1 MLSQDINKRKFY
13 YCLFE
18 GSEDLTDMGGY
29 KTGEKRLVYSAPVEM
44 LANVSEAKGR
54 SEAEQFGTDL
64 KYDKV
69 ILTCEMDCP
78 INEQTV
84 LFVDREPA
92 FDNDGCPLFDYVV
105 SRVAKSINVITYAI
119 RKVDVTG
126 YTDVMSS

>member
-1 MLSQDINKRKFY
+1 MLSQDINKRQFH
-13 YCLFE
+13 YCLFQ
-18 GSEDLTDMGGY
+18 GSEDLEDINGY
-29 KTGEKRLVYSAPVEM
+29 KTGEKKLVYAAPVAM
-44 LANVSEAKGR
+44 SANVSEAKGR

-78 INEQTV
+78 IDEQTV

-105 SRVAKSINVITYAI
+105 SRVAKSLNVITYAI
-119 RKVDVTG
+119 KKVDVTG
-126 YTDVMSS
+126 YSDVMSS

>member
-1 MLSQDINKRKFY
+1 MLGMDINKSEFY
-13 YCLFE
+13 YCLFQ
-18 GSEDLTDMGGY
+18 GTEDIVDIGGY
-29 KTGEKRLVYSAPVEM
+29 KTGEKRVVYSNPVPM
-44 LANVSEAKGR
+44 LAYVSAAKGR
-54 SEAEQFGTDL
+54 ADADKFGIDL
-64 KYDKV
+64 KYDKM

-78 INEQTV
+78 IDEQTV